1 MVSVLLLSW
10 NHEKYIEQAIRSIA
24 AQVYKDIEV
33 VYLDNN
39 SGDNTFAIATEL
51 LSKSGLVYS
60 AFRREN
66 IFGISAN
73 CNFLYLK
80 SKGEYI
86 CLLSGDD
93 WLHKDNIA
101 EKVKILNRDPGV
113 AMVQSGGYKYYQEI
127 DVYEPLNVIS
137 FQDETALAELLR
149 NNYISSTGIMLRRSA
164 VEEVGGWDESLIA
177 EDGELW
183 VRILSRYRIAA
194 VDRLLYYYRQH
205 PAGISSDPELMYK
218 AHMEIYESSKHLN
231 KSKEVALRNI
241 TDHYLSVKVKNTT
254 SLSLFFKVMK
264 HFRFEKVYFIL
275 LLKSLLPVSW
285 KQWYFK
291 RSFRKKYKH
300 VKIED

>member
-24 AQVYKDIEV
+24 GQVYKDIEV
-33 VYLDNN
+33 IYLDNN
-39 SGDNTFAIATEL
+39 SSDNTFAIADEL
-51 LSKSGLVYS
+51 LSKSGLAYS
-60 AFRREN
+60 AMKRE
-66 IFGISAN
+66 IFFGISAN
-73 CNFLYLK
+73 YNFLYHK

-93 WLHKDNIA
+93 WLHRDTIA
-101 EKVKILNRDPGV
+101 EKVKILNSDPDV
-113 AMVQSGGYKYYQEI
+113 AMVQSGGYKYYQDI

-137 FQDETALAELLR
+137 FPHDRALAELLKK
-149 NNYISSTGIMLRRSA
+149 NYISSTGILLRRSA
-164 VEEVGGWDESLIA
+164 LEEVGGWDESLIA

-183 VRILSRYRIAA
+183 VRILSRYKIAA
-194 VDRLLYYYRQH
+194 VGRLLYYYRQH
-205 PAGISSDPELMYK
+205 AKGISSDAEFMYR
-218 AHMEIYESSKHLN
+218 AHMEMYESSKHLN
-231 KSKEVALRNI
+231 KSRDAALRNI

-254 SLSLFFKVMK
+254 SLSLFFQVVR

-291 RSFRKKYKH
+291 RSFRQKYKH
-300 VKIED
+300 IKIDE